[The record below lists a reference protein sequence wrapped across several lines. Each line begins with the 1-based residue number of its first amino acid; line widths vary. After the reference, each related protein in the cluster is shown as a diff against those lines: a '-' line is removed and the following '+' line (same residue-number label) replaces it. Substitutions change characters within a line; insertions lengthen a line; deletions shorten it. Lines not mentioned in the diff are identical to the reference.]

1 LTVSLRPARWNWLVI
16 ALHWLA
22 GGLILFLLAQG
33 WTMARGGLSAAMT
46 FDLYQLHKSFGFV
59 VLALTAARLL
69 GRAAVTAPAAAPKSA
84 WEQRLAAL
92 VQASLYA
99 LTFAAIL
106 AGWLVVSP
114 IPTRFFDLFV
124 IPNIAGPDG
133 ALFAGATLAHWLS
146 AYAIAGLVALHV
158 AGAFKHHWINRDDL
172 LTRML
177 PGWRAAAR
185 SVKSEDAPGAS

>member
-1 LTVSLRPARWNWLVI
+1 LTVGLLPARWNGLTI

-22 GGLILFLLAQG
+22 GALILFLLAEG
-33 WTMARGGLSAAMT
+33 WAMIHAGFDAATT

-59 VLALTAARLL
+59 VLALTAARLAA
-69 GRAAVTAPAAAPKSA
+69 RAAAKAPAAAPGPS

-99 LTFAAIL
+99 LTLGAIL
-106 AGWLVVSP
+106 AGWLVVSASPLP

-124 IPNIAGPDG
+124 IPNIARADG
-133 ALFAGATLAHWLS
+133 ALFANASLAHALI

-158 AGAFKHHWINRDDL
+158 AGAVKHHVADRDDVL
-172 LTRML
+172 IRML
-177 PGWRAAAR
+177 PR
-185 SVKSEDAPGAS
+185 